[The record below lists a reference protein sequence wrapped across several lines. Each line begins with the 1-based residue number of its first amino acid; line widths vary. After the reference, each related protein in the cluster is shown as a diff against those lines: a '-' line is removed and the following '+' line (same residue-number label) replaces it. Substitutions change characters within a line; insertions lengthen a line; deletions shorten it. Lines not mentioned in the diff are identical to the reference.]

1 MKTSKYWLY
10 AGLLCAAGLLGC
22 SEPELEDSTSCNPSS
37 YVVSCKDGMRLY
49 CNSMTHKIDVE
60 FCTCNAAGTGCE
72 GVQPPAGTCDPLTYV
87 PTCMGASRITC
98 VAGTYASE
106 LCSNG
111 CANGVCLPA
120 GETKQCDPATF
131 ASTCA
136 NGVLT
141 SCNANGT
148 YKTETCANGCNT
160 AGNACGGGTTPQPR
174 PETCP
179 NGPGSKKAGDT
190 YNQFVYTGCACD
202 EATYQ
207 KTCGTVDGKS
217 VAYTCYKGDEEYLP
231 CDQCRIEGGRYE
243 CGAEVPTT
251 PTTLERGNVTPVD
264 AEYAELGIKKE
275 QMEMEKLEK
284 SGDEQVIHTGDK
296 FTTEACGAL
305 TASGSDVC
313 SRTGSSTSKYVIQG
327 DILTKDKIY
336 TGGSVVVEG
345 NKITYVG
352 CSPDTSNAT
361 VITCANAVVSA
372 GLINAHEHI
381 TYDNATPNPAG
392 WGAERYEHRNHWRK
406 GIAGHKKVP
415 GDQTSDAEVAELR
428 HLMGG
433 ATSVFGSGKYAGLL
447 RNVDKEKINNN
458 PKGYPEYQTF
468 PVGDSGGKIC
478 NESTTACGCGSYKY
492 TINKNYYFGPHIGEG
507 INDYG
512 INEFMC
518 LQQQGLF
525 SNKLAVI
532 HGVAATP
539 AIIRDLAKAGSTLI
553 WSPRSNVSL
562 YGDTARVTVYDNMGV
577 TIALG
582 TDWIYSGSGNM
593 LREYQCADF
602 LNAYYFDH
610 HFSDY
615 DLWMMGTWNAAVALG
630 LDPVIGDLAAG
641 KMADIAV
648 FAKNGRSEHRAVL
661 EAENKDVALVMIDGK
676 LAMGD
681 ANIMTSGQAV
691 TVGQVSKKVDTK
703 ATGAAA
709 DFNTISKTA
718 KYALFFE
725 GTPKNE
731 PICVPMRTRTKDTT
745 DKNTTLYD
753 GQYSDPKDQD
763 GDGIPDSVDN
773 CPTVFNPV
781 RPEDKDKSNKL
792 GQGDWDGDGIG
803 DVCDTTP
810 IG

>member
-1 MKTSKYWLY
+1 MKTSKFWLY
-10 AGLLCAAGLLGC
+10 AGLFCATGLFGC
-22 SEPELEDSTSCNPSS
+22 VEPKVTNDNSCDPSS
-37 YVVSCKDGMRLY
+37 YKVSCSNGMKLF
-49 CNSMTHKIDVE
+49 CNSMHELDVE
-60 FCTCNAAGTGCE
+60 FCTCNAEGTGCD
-72 GVQPPAGTCDPLTYV
+72 VTPPKGNCDPLTYV
-87 PTCMGASRITC
+87 PSCVGASRITC
-98 VAGTYASE
+98 VGGSYSAE
-106 LCSNG
+106 LCPNGCSNG
-111 CANGVCLPA
+111 ACLPA
-120 GETKQCDPATF
+120 REQCDPATF
-131 ASTCA
+131 KASCA
-136 NGVLT
+136 NGVLM
-141 SCNANGT
+141 SCDANGT
-148 YKTETCANGCNT
+148 YKTETCSNGCNA
-160 AGNACGGGTTPQPR
+160 AGNACGGTI
-174 PETCP
+174 PEPTTCP
-179 NGPGSKKAGDT
+179 NGTGSKKPGDT
-190 YNQFVYTGCACD
+190 YNQYVYTGCACD
-202 EATYQ
+202 ENTYQ
-207 KTCGTVDGKS
+207 KRCDTKDGVS

-231 CDQCRIEGGRYE
+231 CDQCRIENNRYE
-243 CGAEVPTT
+243 CGGST
-251 PTTLERGNVTPVD
+251 PSTPVTLERGNVTPVNT
-264 AEYAELGIKKE
+264 EYAELGINKE
-275 QMEMEKLEK
+275 KTDMMTLEK

-296 FTTEACGAL
+296 FTTEACAAL
-305 TASGSDVC
+305 PAAGSNVC

-361 VITCANAVVSA
+361 VITCPNADVSA

-381 TYDNATPNPAG
+381 TYDNAKPNPKG

-406 GIAGHKKVP
+406 GIAGHTKVP
-415 GDQTSDAEVAELR
+415 GDSTGSPEVAELR
-428 HLMGG
+428 HMMGG
-433 ATSVFGSGKYAGLL
+433 ATSIFGSGEYKGGLL
-447 RNVDKEKINNN
+447 RNVDKAKIESN

-468 PVGDSGGKIC
+468 PVGDSGGSIC
-478 NESTTACGCGSYKY
+478 NESTTACGCDKYKY
-492 TINKNYYFGPHIGEG
+492 VINKNYYFGPHIGEG

-525 SNKLAVI
+525 SEKLAVI

-539 AIIRDLAKAGSTLI
+539 AIIRDLAKAKSSLI

-577 TIALG
+577 NIALG

-630 LDPVIGDLAAG
+630 LDPVIGDLAVG

-648 FAKNGRSEHRAVL
+648 FAKNNRSEHRAVL
-661 EAENKDVALVMIDGK
+661 EAENKDVTLVMIDGK

-681 ANIMTSGQAV
+681 ANIMTSGVAV
-691 TVGQVSKKVDTK
+691 TVDKVAKKVDTK
-703 ATGAAA
+703 ATGATE
-709 DFNTISKTA
+709 DFTAINKKA
-718 KYALFFE
+718 KYDLYFE
-725 GTPKNE
+725 GQPENE
-731 PICVPMRTRTKDTT
+731 PTCVPMRTRAKDTT
-745 DKNTTLYD
+745 AKNTTLYD
-753 GQYSDPKDQD
+753 GEYSDPKDQD
-763 GDGIPDSVDN
+763 GDGIPDAVDN
-773 CPTVFNPV
+773 CPTIFNPV
-781 RPEDKDKSNKL
+781 RPEDKDKSNNL

>member
-1 MKTSKYWLY
+1 MKGSKVLFC
-10 AGLLCAAGLLGC
+10 AGLISLLGLMGC
-22 SEPELEDSTSCNPSS
+22 VEETGTPNDRKCDPATYKQSCENGT
-37 YVVSCKDGMRLY
+37 KLY
-49 CNSMTHKIDVE
+49 CNSTTRMLDVE
-60 FCTCNAAGTGCE
+60 FCTCNATGTDCAVPSGACDHATYQPACNGNSLITCDATGNYQATLCQNGCE
-72 GVQPPAGTCDPLTYV
+72 AGACKPSDP
-87 PTCMGASRITC
+87 
-98 VAGTYASE
+98 
-106 LCSNG
+106 
-111 CANGVCLPA
+111 
-120 GETKQCDPATF
+120 TKDCDPATF
-131 ASTCA
+131 KPVCA
-136 NGVLT
+136 NGELT

-148 YKTETCANGCNT
+148 YKTESCANGCND
-160 AGNACGGGTTPQPR
+160 AGNACAGGTTPPPR

-179 NGPGSKKAGDT
+179 NGPGSKKAGET

-207 KTCGTVDGKS
+207 KTCSTLNGQEI
-217 VAYTCYKGDEEYLP
+217 AYTCYKGDEEYLP
-231 CDQCRIEGGRYE
+231 CDKCRIENNRYE
-243 CGAEVPTT
+243 CGDAPEQPGPVS
-251 PTTLERGNVTPVD
+251 LERGNVTPVNT
-264 AEYAELGIKKE
+264 EYAELGIKKE
-275 QMEMEKLEK
+275 QREMEKLEK

-305 TASGSDVC
+305 PAGGSDVC

-361 VITCANAVVSA
+361 VITCPNAVVSA

-381 TYDNATPNPAG
+381 TYDNATPNPDG

-406 GIAGHKKVP
+406 GLAGHKMVP
-415 GDQTSDAEVAELR
+415 GPSTKDAEVAELR

-433 ATSVFGSGKYAGLL
+433 ATSIFGSGKYAGLL

-458 PKGYPEYQTF
+458 PKGFPEYQTF
-468 PVGDSGGKIC
+468 PVGDSGGKVC
-478 NESTTACGCGSYKY
+478 NDSTTACGCGSYNYK
-492 TINKNYYFGPHIGEG
+492 INKNYYFGPHIGEG

-648 FAKNGRSEHRAVL
+648 FAKNNRSEHRAVL

-691 TVGQVSKKVDTK
+691 TVGQVNKKVDTK
-703 ATGAAA
+703 ATGAGA
-709 DFNTISKTA
+709 DFNTINKTA

-731 PICVPMRTRTKDTT
+731 PTCVPMRTRVKDTT
-745 DKNTTLYD
+745 DKGTTLYD
-753 GQYSDPKDQD
+753 GEYSDPKDQD

-781 RPEDKDKSNKL
+781 RPEDKDKSNKY

-803 DVCDTTP
+803 DVCDPTP